1 MSPLYFCV
9 DSEDSVKGLQNGFSA
24 LLPHW
29 RINFFK
35 NRQDDKKVTGESSV
49 FRPESK
55 MKEINRNIQD
65 GKFEISEEMTIS
77 QLENIFS
84 EQFGLYVQVFLNSE
98 NLKVGKALDTAGTL
112 KSQNEQK
119 DEIAVKPDEQL
130 LYRDFPYGC

>member
-9 DSEDSVKGLQNGFSA
+9 DSEDSVEGLQNGFSA
-24 LLPHW
+24 LFPHL

-65 GKFEISEEMTIS
+65 GSICD
-77 QLENIFS
+77 
-84 EQFGLYVQVFLNSE
+84 FLNSE